1 MKKNRFE
8 PLKNLYRKAISC
20 LITLVIVTVFFEF
33 WMRRFNGM
41 MDRDFLGKGNIM
53 MVVIYLVVTVLFFR
67 AFNAYKIGYFKSSSI
82 ILSQVLA
89 VICINMIIMLQLILM
104 IGKVARLRVI
114 ISQVITMTIL
124 DNLICLVL
132 TFLLNKLY
140 AFLFPPYRMLE
151 VYGDYENTLRGK
163 IGLRTDKYILEGSVH
178 ISESMWEIQKQIL
191 EYDAVLLNDIPT
203 RIKNE
208 LLKFCFANSVRVYF
222 TPKISDV
229 LVKGAGEVHV
239 FDTPLFLCRNTGL
252 SIETRILKRALDI
265 TAALAGLIL
274 SLPITL
280 ITALC
285 IKAEDGGRIFYRQ
298 ERCTIQEKRF
308 QIYKFRSMVEN
319 AEKVGGAQL
328 AKEND
333 SRITKVGA
341 FIRKTRI
348 DELPQLI
355 NVLKGDMSLVG
366 PRPERPEFIAE
377 NVKSIPEFAYRTKV
391 KAGLTGYAQVYG
403 KYNTGFL
410 DKLKLDLLYI
420 EKQSIWLDLK
430 ILVMTV
436 KVVFTKESTEGI

>member
-1 MKKNRFE
+1 
-8 PLKNLYRKAISC
+8 
-20 LITLVIVTVFFEF
+20 
-33 WMRRFNGM
+33 MRRFNGM

-124 DNLICLVL
+124 DILICLVL

>member
-1 MKKNRFE
+1 
-8 PLKNLYRKAISC
+8 
-20 LITLVIVTVFFEF
+20 
-33 WMRRFNGM
+33 MRRFNGM

-124 DNLICLVL
+124 DILICLVL

-333 SRITKVGA
+333 SRITRVGA

>member
-1 MKKNRFE
+1 
-8 PLKNLYRKAISC
+8 
-20 LITLVIVTVFFEF
+20 
-33 WMRRFNGM
+33 MRRFNGM

-89 VICINMIIMLQLILM
+89 VIFINMIIMLQLILM

-124 DNLICLVL
+124 DILICLVL

-436 KVVFTKESTEGI
+436 KVVFTKESTEGIYFL